1 MTENIP
7 SEKTKKDHQDKPI
20 INSVIIA
27 LAIILVGFLLIWNSN
42 STIERK
48 IDSNAGSNLN
58 VSDKMNSVKPI
69 NSSDHVRGDTDAPV
83 KIIEFSDTECP
94 FCKNFHITLKK
105 VISDYNGQVAWVY
118 RHFPIDSLHPKA
130 RKEAMATECA
140 AELGGN
146 EAFWIYLDRL
156 FEITPSNNQLEL
168 DKLNEIANSIR
179 LRESDF
185 KLCVDSGKYADK
197 ISQSITDG
205 MNVGVSGTPH
215 SIVIAPNGKKFE
227 IRGAQPY
234 EAVKVIIEKA
244 LKEK

>member
-1 MTENIP
+1 MTENIS
-7 SEKTKKDHQDKPI
+7 SEKTKKDQPNKPI
-20 INSVIIA
+20 ISSVIIA
-27 LAIILVGFLLIWNSN
+27 LAIILVGFLLVWNSA
-42 STIERK
+42 STTRKK
-48 IDSNAGSNLN
+48 IDNN
-58 VSDKMNSVKPI
+58 VGQGLSALDKINNIKPI
-69 NSSDHVRGDTDAPV
+69 GSDDHIRGDINAPV
-83 KIIEFSDTECP
+83 KIVEFSDTECP

-105 VISDYNGQVAWVY
+105 IISDYNGQVAWVY

-130 RKEAMATECA
+130 RKEAEATECA

-146 EAFWIYLDRL
+146 ETFWIYLDRL

-179 LRESDF
+179 LKESDF

-197 ISQSITDG
+197 ISQNISDG

-234 EAVKVIIEKA
+234 EAVKAIIDKA
-244 LKEK
+244 LK